1 MYTHSLTLT
10 LTLTLTHSLT
20 HSLMRT
26 HTHRFR
32 SSNLVYA
39 RSRTDMTIK
48 GHLEAELVQL
58 YAGGEINLMEKAK
71 LAPTMT
77 IGTVRAGGW
86 VVVAMVEWG

>member
-1 MYTHSLTLT
+1 
-10 LTLTLTHSLT
+10 
-20 HSLMRT
+20 
-26 HTHRFR
+26 
-32 SSNLVYA
+32 
-39 RSRTDMTIK
+39 MTIK